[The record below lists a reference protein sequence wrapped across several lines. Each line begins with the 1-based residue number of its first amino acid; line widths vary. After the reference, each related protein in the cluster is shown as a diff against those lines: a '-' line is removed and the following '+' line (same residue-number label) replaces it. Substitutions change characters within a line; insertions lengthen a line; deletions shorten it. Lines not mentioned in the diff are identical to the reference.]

1 MMLVYTLILL
11 CVSHI
16 VAAFRNISL
25 DDSNPAIVY
34 HGNWLETPYDPTNKG
49 GHHMVTADTN
59 AYATLAFTGTFQGAI
74 SHNSLIDRFQ
84 ASPSTFTHL
93 SGRLE

>member
-1 MMLVYTLILL
+1 
-11 CVSHI
+11 
-16 VAAFRNISL
+16 
-25 DDSNPAIVY
+25 
-34 HGNWLETPYDPTNKG
+34 
-49 GHHMVTADTN
+49 MVTADTN